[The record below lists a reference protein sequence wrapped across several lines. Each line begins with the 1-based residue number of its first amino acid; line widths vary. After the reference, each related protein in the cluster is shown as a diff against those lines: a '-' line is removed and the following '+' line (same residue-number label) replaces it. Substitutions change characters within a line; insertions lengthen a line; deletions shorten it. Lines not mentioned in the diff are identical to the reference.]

1 MAARQFGAGGHN
13 VRSAA
18 MDLQVVIGLEIHVQL
33 ATRSKMFSGASAAFG
48 AAPNTQACLVDLGF
62 PGTLPVVNREAVAM
76 AAKFGLATGGRI
88 AEHSVF
94 ARKNYFYPDLPK
106 GYQISQHELP
116 IVSGGSVEVTVPG
129 KPPRTIDLT
138 RAHLE
143 EDAGKS
149 LHDAFANATGV
160 DLNRAGA
167 PLLEIVTEPQLR
179 SPEEAAACM
188 RGVHQL
194 VTWIGISDG
203 AMQEGSMRCDA
214 NVSMKKPDDP
224 RLGTRTEIKNLN
236 SFRFVERALHC
247 EIRRQ
252 GEVLRGGGTVAQE
265 TRLYDPGLDAT
276 RPMRDKEEANDYR
289 YFPDPDLPPLVLETG
304 FLEALRH
311 SLPELPQ
318 ARCERFMADYGL
330 SAGEARRL
338 CESRAMAD
346 YFEEAGRACGD
357 MALAARWVTGDLAA
371 ALNRDAMDMSASRVS
386 AAELGVLLAR
396 LREGVLSGKL
406 GKEVF
411 QAMWAGEGGA
421 DDIISRRGLVQIS
434 DSGAL
439 EGIVE
444 DVVKRHPDQVRQYR
458 EGNTRVF
465 GFFMGQA
472 MRATKNRANPA
483 IVNELLRKRLQQ
495 PAP

>member
-1 MAARQFGAGGHN
+1 
-13 VRSAA
+13 
-18 MDLQVVIGLEIHVQL
+18 MDLEVVIGLEVHAQL
-33 ATRSKMFSGASAAFG
+33 ATRSKMFSGAPTVFG

-62 PGTLPVVNREAVAM
+62 PGTLPVANREAVAM
-76 AAKFGLATGGRI
+76 AAKFGLATGGRV
-88 AEHSVF
+88 AQHSVF

-116 IVSGGSVEVTVPG
+116 VVTGGTVEVAMPG
-129 KPPRTIDLT
+129 HAPRTIELT

-149 LHDAFANATGV
+149 LHDTLPNATGV

-167 PLLEIVTEPQLR
+167 PLLEIVTEPQLH

-188 RGVHQL
+188 RSIHQL

-214 NVSMKKPDDP
+214 NISLRKPSGA
-224 RLGTRTEIKNLN
+224 RLGTRIEIKNLN

-252 GEVLRGGGTVAQE
+252 GELIRAGETVTRE
-265 TRLYDPGLDAT
+265 TRLYDARRDVT
-276 RPMRDKEEANDYR
+276 RPMRDKEEAKDYR
-289 YFPDPDLPPLVLETG
+289 YFPDPDLPPLVLEDN
-304 FLEALRH
+304 FLEALRRT
-311 SLPELPQ
+311 LPELPR
-318 ARCERFMADYGL
+318 ARRARFETEYGL
-330 SAGEARRL
+330 SAEDARRL

-346 YFEEAGRACGD
+346 YFEATGRACGD

-371 ALNRDAMDMSASRVS
+371 ALNRDALDINASRVGPG
-386 AAELGVLLAR
+386 ALGTLLAR
-396 LREGVLSGKL
+396 LREGVLSGRL

-411 QAMWAGEGGA
+411 QAMWAGQGGA
-421 DDIISRRGLVQIS
+421 DDIIAARGLEQIS
-434 DSGAL
+434 DTGAVQD
-439 EGIVE
+439 IVD
-444 DVVKRHPDQVRQYR
+444 DVLARHADQARQYR

-465 GFFMGQA
+465 GFLVGQV
-472 MRATKNRANPA
+472 MRATEGRANPA
-483 IVNELLRKRLQQ
+483 IVNELLRKRL
-495 PAP
+495 

>member
-1 MAARQFGAGGHN
+1 ME
-13 VRSAA
+13 
-18 MDLQVVIGLEIHVQL
+18 LQVVIGLEIHVQL
-33 ATRSKMFSGASAAFG
+33 ATRSKMFSGASTVFG

-62 PGTLPVVNREAVAM
+62 PGTLPVANREAVAM
-76 AAKFGLATGGRI
+76 AAKFGLATGGRV
-88 AEHSVF
+88 AGHSVF

-106 GYQISQHELP
+106 GYQISQYELP
-116 IVSGGSVEVTVPG
+116 VVSGGAVEVAVAG
-129 KPPRTIDLT
+129 EPPRSIELT

-149 LHDAFANATGV
+149 LHDAFPNATGI

-167 PLLEIVTEPQLR
+167 PLLEIVTEPQLH
-179 SPEEAAACM
+179 SPEEAGACM
-188 RGVHQL
+188 RSIHQL

-214 NVSMKKPDDP
+214 NISLKKPEDS

-236 SFRFVERALHC
+236 SFRFVERALHS

-252 GEVLRGGGTVAQE
+252 GEVLRGGGAVTQE
-265 TRLYDPGLDAT
+265 TRLYDSRLDAT

-289 YFPDPDLPPLVLETG
+289 YFPDPDLPPLVLEAG
-304 FLEALRH
+304 FVEELRR

-318 ARCERFMADYGL
+318 ARRERFRADYGL
-330 SAGEARRL
+330 SAEDARRL
-338 CESRAMAD
+338 CESRATAD
-346 YFEEAGRACGD
+346 YFEDAGRACGD
-357 MALAARWVTGDLAA
+357 MVLAARWVTGDLAA
-371 ALNRDAMDMSASRVS
+371 ALNRDGLDIADSRVG
-386 AAELGVLLAR
+386 ADALGVLLAR

-421 DDIISRRGLVQIS
+421 DEIIAGRGLKQIS
-434 DSGAL
+434 DTGAL

-444 DVVKRHPDQVRQYR
+444 DVLARHADQVRQYR
-458 EGNTRVF
+458 EGNARVF
-465 GFFMGQA
+465 GFFVGQV
-472 MRATKNRANPA
+472 MRATKGRANPA
-483 IVNELLRKRLQQ
+483 IVNELLRKRL
-495 PAP
+495 

>member
-1 MAARQFGAGGHN
+1 ME
-13 VRSAA
+13 
-18 MDLQVVIGLEIHVQL
+18 LQAVIGLEIHVQL
-33 ATRSKMFSGASAAFG
+33 ATRSKMFSGASTVFG

-62 PGTLPVVNREAVAM
+62 PGTLPVANREAVAM
-76 AAKFGLATGGRI
+76 AAKFGLAAGGRV

-106 GYQISQHELP
+106 GYQISQYELP
-116 IVSGGSVEVTVPG
+116 IVSGGAVEVAVPG
-129 KPPRTIDLT
+129 EPPRTIELT

-149 LHDAFANATGV
+149 LHDAFPNATGI

-167 PLLEIVTEPQLR
+167 PLLEIVTEPQLH
-179 SPEEAAACM
+179 SPEEAGACM
-188 RGVHQL
+188 RAIHQL

-203 AMQEGSMRCDA
+203 AMQEGSLRCDA
-214 NVSMKKPDDP
+214 NISLKKPEDS

-236 SFRFVERALHC
+236 SFRFVERALHS

-252 GEVLRGGGTVAQE
+252 GEVLRGGGAVTQE
-265 TRLYDPGLDAT
+265 TRLYDSRLDAT

-289 YFPDPDLPPLVLETG
+289 YFPDPDLPPLVLEAG
-304 FLEALRH
+304 FVEELRR
-311 SLPELPQ
+311 SLPELP
-318 ARCERFMADYGL
+318 RPRRERFRADYGL
-330 SAGEARRL
+330 SGEVARRL
-338 CESRAMAD
+338 CESRATAD
-346 YFEEAGRACGD
+346 YFEDAGRACGD

-371 ALNRDAMDMSASRVS
+371 ALNRDGLDIAGSRVS
-386 AAELGVLLAR
+386 AAALGALLAR

-421 DDIISRRGLVQIS
+421 DEIIASRGLKQIS
-434 DSGAL
+434 DTGAL
-439 EGIVE
+439 EGIV
-444 DVVKRHPDQVRQYR
+444 DGVLARHADQVRQYR

-465 GFFMGQA
+465 GFFVGQV
-472 MRATKNRANPA
+472 MRATKGRANPA
-483 IVNELLRKRLQQ
+483 IVNDLLRERL
-495 PAP
+495 